1 MTAKMRRDRKGVRS
15 SLQWIGCILPFL
27 CASPPID
34 AGVIKGSVIEYSSG
48 RPLARSVVR
57 LQPVQKNG
65 GALLQIRADRGGAF
79 VFPVVPSGLY
89 LIIATREY
97 YFPASFGQR
106 RPSGQG
112 VPVEI
117 TTDSNI
123 FAELRMR
130 RMGVVT
136 GTVLDENDVGMAN
149 APVVA
154 YRAKLPLQA
163 VGRGIS
169 DDRGVYRIF
178 NLEPG
183 KYWVRTAP
191 YQHSDG
197 SGWLPTFGPETTTTR
212 DAAIH
217 EVRVDYETAYANL
230 RPTQGRLFRMGG
242 IAQCPV
248 GSTAKVTLSSEV
260 ERKTTVVGCGQR
272 YQFDGLAPASYEV
285 FAESTPDG
293 YAGFIEQFL
302 DRDSSGVH
310 VSTGPLPRVTV
321 EYAGRMRGSTD
332 SQIAV
337 FGHRQDLADLEKDQ
351 PIALSG
357 PLAPGHWLMNARVGP
372 TQYVESITSS
382 SFARERRSGQASDAF
397 DVIIQGG
404 TNRITISVSDRAAQ
418 MEGTVTGPDAKPVAG
433 APVFIWPMTEMARR
447 SLGGAKLTLADGK
460 GHYQFTGLP
469 PGDYRVLATFDASEG
484 DQEIADAA
492 RVPLTRIDASQRL
505 ILDLALWIAP

>member
-1 MTAKMRRDRKGVRS
+1 MNAASQWGGSPDPRATAGSRCFFLV
-15 SLQWIGCILPFL
+15 LFLLALP
-27 CASPPID
+27 IH
-34 AGVIKGSVIEYSSG
+34 AGVIKGSVVEYSSG

-65 GALLQIRADRGGAF
+65 GALLQTRADRGGAF

-112 VPVEI
+112 APVEI

-130 RMGVVT
+130 RMGVIT

-149 APVVA
+149 VPVVA
-154 YRAKLPLQA
+154 YRSKLPLQA
-163 VGRGIS
+163 VGRGTS

-183 KYWVRTAP
+183 KYWVRTAA
-191 YQHSDG
+191 YQHNDG
-197 SGWLPTFGPETTTTR
+197 SGWLPTFGPETMLTR
-212 DAAIH
+212 DAGIH
-217 EVRVDYETAYANL
+217 EVRVDYETSYANL
-230 RPTQGRLFRMGG
+230 RPRPGRLFRMSGV
-242 IAQCPV
+242 AQCPV
-248 GSTAKVTLSSEV
+248 ASTAKVTLSSEV
-260 ERKTTVVGCGQR
+260 ERKTMVVGCGGR
-272 YQFDGLAPASYEV
+272 YQFEGLAPASYEIFV
-285 FAESTPDG
+285 ESTPEG

-302 DRDSSGVH
+302 DRDSDGVN
-310 VSTGPLPRVTV
+310 VAAGPPPRVTV
-321 EYAGRMRGSTD
+321 TNS
-332 SQIAV
+332 AV
-337 FGHRQDLADLEKDQ
+337 ALMGHRQDLADLEKDQ

-382 SFARERRSGQASDAF
+382 TFARERRTVQPSDAF

-404 TNRITISVSDRAAQ
+404 TSRITVSISDRAAQ
-418 MEGTVTGPDAKPVAG
+418 MEGTVTGPDSKPVAG

-447 SLGGAKLTLADGK
+447 SLGGAKLALADAK

-484 DQEIADAA
+484 DEEIVDAA
-492 RVPLTRIDASQRL
+492 RVPVTRIDASQRL
-505 ILDLALWIAP
+505 ILDLPLWIAP